1 MKTKIFAIATI
12 IFTLISCTKNDNEDT
27 NSPLLG
33 TWELKEILADP
44 GDGSGIF
51 NTVNSNKKLT
61 FYSNRKITSN
71 GSICDMSVESNISS
85 NGTYTET
92 NSTINSTNCQDSTIK
107 YELTGNT
114 LILLYPC
121 IEGCKAKY
129 IKVK

>member
-12 IFTLISCTKNDNEDT
+12 IFTLISCIKNDNEDT
-27 NSPLLG
+27 TSPLLG

-71 GSICDMSVESNISS
+71 G
-85 NGTYTET
+85 
-92 NSTINSTNCQDSTIK
+92 
-107 YELTGNT
+107 
-114 LILLYPC
+114 
-121 IEGCKAKY
+121 
-129 IKVK
+129 